1 MPTYTHTINYKITYL
16 YICVLVPT
24 YKSFPLWFDGTSLHE
39 VTMIC
44 VTDHE
49 GSSKLRRKATNQASF
64 SCPSPPTSHLL
75 TNSTNATASNSS
87 LLALSYWVWLSTKS
101 KQQQVFELA

>member
-1 MPTYTHTINYKITYL
+1 M
-16 YICVLVPT
+16 

-49 GSSKLRRKATNQASF
+49 GSSKLRRKETNQASF
-64 SCPSPPTSHLL
+64 YCPSPPTSHLL